1 MQDHTSTGG
10 LIGDAF
16 SAAGWDVSEMLVVP
30 AERYR
35 SPDVPITFPSAAEY
49 DGVALFGA
57 VWSAYDTATIPW
69 VTDEIGYTRSL
80 ISLGVPVLGI
90 CFGGQ
95 VLATAVGGTVSRAPI
110 PEVGWVSVSSDEPAL
125 IDAGPWLQWH
135 YDRFTLPPEVPVLA
149 RTAAA
154 NQAFTYGRALGVQF
168 HPEVNEAVLESWL
181 AVDNSAEL
189 AAAGIDATALIDQ
202 ARTLADGAAARAHG
216 LVRRFTLD
224 IARRPAWPL
233 PVAAGG

>member
-16 SAAGWDVSEMLVVP
+16 STAGWDVSEMLVVP
-30 AERYR
+30 AGRYR
-35 SPDVPITFPSAAEY
+35 SPDVPVTFPSAAEY
-49 DGVALFGA
+49 DAVALFGA

-110 PEVGWVSVSSDEPAL
+110 PEVGWVSVASDEPAL

-202 ARTLADGAAARAHG
+202 ARTLADGATARAHG

-224 IARRPAWPL
+224 IARRPTRPL